1 MYKKQERR
9 LMWLAF
15 AIAGIMTLSILG
27 RIFGS

>member
-15 AIAGIMTLSILG
+15 IVALMMGLSILG
-27 RIFGS
+27 RIVSG